1 MGSLYV
7 RGSLTDRTIDG
18 WFTHLNFVFM
28 SGDHAVSCTSIG
40 AASRPCRA
48 RIFS

>member
-7 RGSLTDRTIDG
+7 RGSLTDRTLDG

-28 SGDHAVSCTSIG
+28 SGDHAVSCTLDRGRFTTVPG
-40 AASRPCRA
+40 AYL
-48 RIFS
+48 